1 MPRDYLNDPATTVR
15 REDRAVNDE
24 AWIKQ
29 FLHAAAVG
37 VVATV
42 HEGQPFINQNLF
54 VYDEEADAIYTHT
67 ARKGRTRAN
76 VEEHEK
82 VSFSIMEM
90 GRLLPA
96 DEALE
101 FSVEY
106 AGVMV
111 FGTAEMIEDEEE
123 AAHALQLLLD
133 KYAPHLKAGEDYRPS
148 TAEEIKRTS
157 VFRINIH
164 EWSAKKK
171 EIEAFDGAF
180 WYQDS
185 PILRSV
191 RTRPNWQG
199 SLQAIQIA
207 PKAGDAVQNCEE
219 VEVQAGIGILGDR
232 YASKEGSWSGEEGTG
247 REVTLIA
254 QEDLD
259 VVEAEYG
266 IKFSQEQT
274 RRNLLTVGVP
284 LNYLINKRF
293 WIGDVLLEGKRLC
306 EPCNTMATRSGHGQ
320 PGLSAMLHRGGLRCD
335 VIQSGTIRLGDGI
348 RPALEIEKQ
357 DTM

>member
-24 AWIKQ
+24 TWIKQ
-29 FLHAAAVG
+29 FLHIAPVG
-37 VVATV
+37 IMATV

-54 VYDEEADAIYTHT
+54 VYDEAADAIYTHT

-76 VEEHEK
+76 VEEAEK

-106 AGVMV
+106 AGVVV
-111 FGTAEMIEDEEE
+111 FGTAEMVEEDVE

-133 KYAPHLKAGEDYRPS
+133 KYAPHLQAGQHYRPS

-171 EIEAFDGAF
+171 EIDAFDGAF
-180 WYQDS
+180 WYQAAPVLKS
-185 PILRSV
+185 GRS
-191 RTRPNWQG
+191 RATWQG

-207 PKAGDAVQNCEE
+207 PKAGEAVQNCEE
-219 VEVQAGIGILGDR
+219 VEIQMGLGIVGDR
-232 YASKEGSWSGEEGTG
+232 YALKQGSWSDDEGNG
-247 REVTLIA
+247 REVTIIA

-259 VVEAEYG
+259 AIEAEYG
-266 IKFSQEQT
+266 IKFTQEQT
-274 RRNLLTVGVP
+274 RRNLLTLGVP
-284 LNYLINKRF
+284 LTHLIGKRF
-293 WIGDVLLEGKRLC
+293 WIGNVLLEGKRSC

-320 PGLSAMLHRGGLRCD
+320 AGLSAMLHRGGLRCE
-335 VIQSGTIRLGDGI
+335 VIQGGAIRLGDSI
-348 RPALEIEKQ
+348 RPELEIEKIEA
-357 DTM
+357 

>member
-29 FLHAAAVG
+29 FLHAAPVG

-42 HEGQPFINQNLF
+42 HEGQPFLNQNLF

-106 AGVMV
+106 AGVVV
-111 FGTAEMIEDEEE
+111 FGTAEMIEDEAESNR
-123 AAHALQLLLD
+123 ALQLLLD
-133 KYAPHLKAGEDYRPS
+133 KYAPHLQAGEHYRPS

-171 EIEAFDGAF
+171 EIDGFDGAF
-180 WYQDS
+180 WYQTPPVLKS
-185 PILRSV
+185 ANSRA
-191 RTRPNWQG
+191 TWQG
-199 SLQAIQIA
+199 RLAAIQIA
-207 PKAGDAVQNCEE
+207 PKAGEALQNMDE
-219 VEVQAGIGILGDR
+219 VELQAGVGIVGDR
-232 YASKEGSWSGEEGTG
+232 YASKQGSWSDVEGNG

-259 VVEAEYG
+259 AIEAEYG
-266 IKFSQEQT
+266 IHFTQEQT

-284 LNYLINKRF
+284 LTHLIGKRF
-293 WIGDVLLEGKRLC
+293 RIGDVVLQGKRSC

-320 PGLSAMLHRGGLRCD
+320 AGLSAMLHRGGLRCD
-335 VIQSGTIRLGDGI
+335 VITGGTIRLGDSI
-348 RPALEIEKQ
+348 RPELEIE
-357 DTM
+357 TIEA

>member
-24 AWIKQ
+24 AWMKR
-29 FLHAAAVG
+29 FLHTAAVG

-42 HEGQPFINQNLF
+42 HEGQPFINQNIF
-54 VYDEEADAIYTHT
+54 VYDEAANAIYTHT

-106 AGVMV
+106 AGIVV
-111 FGTAEMIEDEEE
+111 FGTAEMVEDEAE
-123 AAHALQLLLD
+123 ADHALQLLLD
-133 KYAPHLKAGEDYRPS
+133 KYAPHLKAGADYRPS
-148 TAEEIKRTS
+148 TPEEIKRTS
-157 VFRINIH
+157 VFRINIQQ
-164 EWSAKKK
+164 WSGKKK
-171 EIEAFDGAF
+171 EIEGFDGAF

-191 RTRPNWQG
+191 RTRANWQG

-207 PKAGDAVQNCEE
+207 ANAGEAVQNCDE
-219 VEVQAGIGILGDR
+219 VALEAGIGILGDR
-232 YASKEGSWSGEEGTG
+232 YASKQGSWSDVEGNG
-247 REVTLIA
+247 RHVTLIA

-259 VVEAEYG
+259 AIEAEYG
-266 IKFSQEQT
+266 IKFTQEQT

-284 LNYLINKRF
+284 LNYLVGKRF
-293 WIGDVLLEGKRLC
+293 WIGNVLLEGMRLC

-320 PGLSAMLHRGGLRCD
+320 AGLSAMLHRGGLRCE

-348 RPALEIEKQ
+348 RPELEIEKLEA
-357 DTM
+357 